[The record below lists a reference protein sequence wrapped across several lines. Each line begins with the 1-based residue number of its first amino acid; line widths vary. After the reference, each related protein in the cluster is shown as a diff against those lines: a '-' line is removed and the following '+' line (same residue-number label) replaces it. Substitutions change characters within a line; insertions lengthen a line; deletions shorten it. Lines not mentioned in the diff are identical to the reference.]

1 MLGGV
6 FVVFGYCLR
15 RAGPSQ
21 SAGSSDPGHSQ
32 ASRPRPA
39 CWAAALRLLSGAI
52 PGPPDWDF
60 GEFRAAD
67 ELKNDF

>member
-39 CWAAALRLLSGAI
+39 LLGRCPAATARRLHLAPQTGILAN
-52 PGPPDWDF
+52 F
-60 GEFRAAD
+60 G
-67 ELKNDF
+67 LMMN